1 MDTKSPYL
9 PDELWEKILLHL
21 DPRDLIT
28 KQGICKQVK
37 NAIHGTP
44 SLRRL
49 LFNPA
54 QPRQINKSVIRTILY
69 RSSNRHK
76 CIHETNQKSLLKLWT
91 VGFPASKRSTWA
103 LRIPGQKSTDE
114 FWTSP
119 LFLKLHEG
127 EVASNSFNSQHS
139 LPRLGRTSSPKF
151 NHLFWTIFYGK
162 HHTPFTVLQKFR
174 RAQCVR
180 TMVPYRKHAVPNH
193 LGSAHDASW
202 RQMHISYPPSL
213 HVAFISTTEDAC
225 SRSGATQF
233 LVSVYN
239 EKGVTLG
246 DLANALSPTTQLNDV
261 GATTTDRDV
270 GTLDLTSI
278 RAAVPDI

>member
-1 MDTKSPYL
+1 MQYAHCLGLSRNGLPGDKITYSHNLDHLSMDTKSPYL

-21 DPRDLIT
+21 YPRDLIT

-54 QPRQINKSVIRTILY
+54 EPRQISKSVIRTILY

-119 LFLKLHEG
+119 LFLKLHDG

-139 LPRLGRTSSPKF
+139 LQDLVEHHRPSSITFSGQSSTENITLP
-151 NHLFWTIFYGK
+151 LQFYK
-162 HHTPFTVLQKFR
+162 SFV
-174 RAQCVR
+174 
-180 TMVPYRKHAVPNH
+180 
-193 LGSAHDASW
+193 AHSVFEQW
-202 RQMHISYPPSL
+202 FHIANMLYL
-213 HVAFISTTEDAC
+213 TTLALP
-225 SRSGATQF
+225 TT
-233 LVSVYN
+233 L
-239 EKGVTLG
+239 LG
-246 DLANALSPTTQLNDV
+246 DKCTFRTLLACMWRSSRPRRMLALALELHS
-261 GATTTDRDV
+261 
-270 GTLDLTSI
+270 S
-278 RAAVPDI
+278 